1 MFWKVVP
8 AATAVT
14 MLVAPVSESMA
25 GGKAVACYERYR
37 TAPVYD
43 TVYENVM
50 VSPASQYVETVPA
63 IYGTRKHAVVI
74 TSEQVSYEVVPAV
87 TRAQYRKVK
96 VADGGY
102 SWEWRIING
111 RKVLCK
117 IKRKPRYEMVAETV
131 VVQPEY
137 KRRVV
142 IPAEYGY
149 EVEKVVIQP
158 EQRRVVNVPATY
170 QTVARQVLVSEGEIG
185 WRRVKIRQH
194 CGY

>member
-1 MFWKVVP
+1 MFWKTVP
-8 AATAVT
+8 TATA
-14 MLVAPVSESMA
+14 LAILLGPVSESFA
-25 GGKAVACYERYR
+25 GGKAVACYEQYR

-43 TVYENVM
+43 TVYENVL
-50 VSPASQYVETVPA
+50 VSPASQYVERVPA
-63 IYGTRKHAVVI
+63 IYGTRKRAVVI
-74 TSEQVSYEVVPAV
+74 SPEQVSYEIVPAV
-87 TRAQYRKVK
+87 TQTQYRKVK

-102 SWEWRIING
+102 SWEWRVIKG

-117 IKRKPRYEMVAETV
+117 IRHKARYEMVAETV

-149 EVEKVVIQP
+149 EVEQVVIQP
-158 EQRRVVNVPATY
+158 EQRRVVNVPASY
-170 QTVARQVLVSEGEIG
+170 QTVARQVLVSEGETK
-185 WRRVKIRQH
+185 WRRIKIRQH

>member
-1 MFWKVVP
+1 MLRKIIP
-8 AATAVT
+8 AAAAMAV
-14 MLVAPVSESMA
+14 LVGPVSDSFA
-25 GGKAVACYERYR
+25 GKAVACYERYKTEPIYR
-37 TAPVYD
+37 

-50 VSPASQYVETVPA
+50 VRPASRYVETEPA
-63 IYGTRKHAVVI
+63 IYGTRKRAVLI
-74 TSEQVSYEVVPAV
+74 RPEQVSHEVVPAV
-87 TRAQYRKVK
+87 YETRYRTVK

-117 IKRKPRYEMVAETV
+117 IRHKARYEQVAEQV
-131 VVQPEY
+131 LVQAAY

-149 EVEKVVIQP
+149 ELERVVVQP
-158 EQRRVVNVPATY
+158 ERRRVVKAPAVYETR
-170 QTVARQVLVSEGEIG
+170 ARQVLVSEGETG
-185 WRRVKIRQH
+185 WRKGRIRRH